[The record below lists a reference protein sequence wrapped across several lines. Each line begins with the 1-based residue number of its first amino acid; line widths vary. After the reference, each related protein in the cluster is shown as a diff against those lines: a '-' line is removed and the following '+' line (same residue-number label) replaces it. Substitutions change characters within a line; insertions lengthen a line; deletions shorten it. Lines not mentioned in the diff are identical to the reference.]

1 MKTVKIPA
9 RLRRIMGLA
18 PVLEFELSSVRPVV
32 VVIVFYVLN
41 IMYVIIIVVF
51 SSGNVKL
58 SSSAS
63 RLIFFVMPKR
73 YVLVSMSTYVGPIV
87 VLTLSYIVRTF
98 RHCYVMSLLLSYT
111 SLNQVVTS
119 VVSCQHMS
127 VFVSS

>member
-32 VVIVFYVLN
+32 VVVVLYVLN
-41 IMYVIIIVVF
+41 IMYVIIIVVL
-51 SSGNVKL
+51 SGNVKL

-98 RHCYVMSLLLSYT
+98 HNCYVMSLLLSCT
-111 SLNQVVTS
+111 SLHQVVTS

-127 VFVSS
+127 VSVSS